1 MNILSNNNFRNM
13 ASINMDKKEAL
24 RNKYAG
30 RSISH
35 VVYL

>member
-24 RNKYAG
+24 GNRYTG
-30 RSISH
+30 CSISH
-35 VVYL
+35 VVYI